1 MDEKLSIRVNLAD
14 RFYPLKIDSH
24 EEERIRKAAKLIND
38 RVLQYK
44 QRYVDK
50 DMIDFMAMAA
60 LQLATR
66 LVELE
71 DKQDELPIVE
81 SLKELNEELA
91 EYLKGQE

>member
-14 RFYPLKIDSH
+14 RFYPLKIDIR
-24 EEERIRKAAKLIND
+24 EEEHIRKAAKLINE

-50 DMIDFMAMAA
+50 DMVDFMAMAA

-66 LVELE
+66 MVELE
-71 DKQDELPIVE
+71 EKQDESPLIE
-81 SLKELNEELA
+81 SLNDLNEELSV
-91 EYLKGQE
+91 YLKGEE